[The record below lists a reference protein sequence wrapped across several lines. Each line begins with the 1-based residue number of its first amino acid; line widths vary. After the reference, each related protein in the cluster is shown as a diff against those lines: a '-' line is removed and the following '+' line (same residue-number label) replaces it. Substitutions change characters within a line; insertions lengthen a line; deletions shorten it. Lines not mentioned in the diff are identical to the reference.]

1 LSILDFFREEKEYV
15 VWVEIASGLARFAQ
29 VFSGEPWYE
38 KFVGLKR
45 DTFSTLAESLGWS
58 PKKDEHF
65 TVSMLRDL
73 ALFQA
78 GSSGNEKIN
87 IEAKN
92 QFEKYLSS
100 GQPPHKDI
108 RSAVYLLVARSG
120 LKDTYAKFLNL
131 YKNAH
136 LSDERERLGEALGY
150 FSNRSLLTKTLNFC
164 LTDDVRPQDFFSIF
178 RSVARNIN
186 GRDLIWAFVKKNWP
200 RLLKIYGSGGHAIS
214 KVIEPLGMLADDRS
228 AREIK
233 AFFKKQK
240 PIGVERTVSQ
250 VLEMI
255 VAKSAWRKREGKKL
269 ARWFQNL

>member
-1 LSILDFFREEKEYV
+1 
-15 VWVEIASGLARFAQ
+15 
-29 VFSGEPWYE
+29 
-38 KFVGLKR
+38 
-45 DTFSTLAESLGWS
+45 
-58 PKKDEHF
+58 
-65 TVSMLRDL
+65 
-73 ALFQA
+73 
-78 GSSGNEKIN
+78 
-87 IEAKN
+87 
-92 QFEKYLSS
+92 
-100 GQPPHKDI
+100 
-108 RSAVYLLVARSG
+108 
-120 LKDTYAKFLNL
+120 
-131 YKNAH
+131 
-136 LSDERERLGEALGY
+136 
-150 FSNRSLLTKTLNFC
+150 